1 MKTIK
6 IGCWNIN
13 QRAGSRN
20 TLIPSLVFEEIMKK
34 ELHVLAFTEFYETT
48 NSKEL
53 VSNLNNAGYTVK
65 MSEYELNSNQ
75 ILVAIKNEL
84 VNTDIDVHCFN
95 NNDTLPNLLHLRIND
110 LNIIGTRIKIG
121 PYSNNQ
127 EILNHDFVDR
137 RNQLYKLIDYASNL
151 EGQIIILGDFNN
163 GKHCDKDIDKTFKG
177 LARQYFNYYLM
188 KDDFEVNE
196 FLIHTPTDKESYS
209 WRGNSNKNK
218 CKLDHIITKNISVIE
233 NLAYDWSFVN
243 RSDYKM
249 KIGYPDHA
257 ILTATIKI

>member
-1 MKTIK
+1 MNKLN

-20 TLIPSLVFEEIMKK
+20 TLIPTLVFEELMKK
-34 ELHVLAFTEFYETT
+34 NLDVLVLTEFFETS

-53 VSNLNNAGYTVK
+53 ISNLNNANYTVR
-65 MSEYELNSNQ
+65 MSEYEVNSNQ

-127 EILNHDFVDR
+127 EILNHDFMDR

-163 GKHCDKDIDKTFKG
+163 GKHNENDIDKTFKG
-177 LARQYFNYYLM
+177 VAREHFNYYLM
-188 KDDFEVNE
+188 KEDFKTHN
-196 FLIHTPTDKESYS
+196 FLLHTPENSYS
-209 WRGNSNKNK
+209 WQANNSTQ
-218 CKLDHIITKNISVIE
+218 CKLDHIIVKNISKVT
-233 NLAYDWSFVN
+233 NVKYDWSFLN
-243 RSDYKM
+243 RSDYKI
-249 KIGYPDHA
+249 KVGYPNHA
-257 ILTATIKI
+257 LLSATVKWCE

>member
-1 MKTIK
+1 MNTLN

-20 TLIPSLVFEEIMKK
+20 TLIPSLVFEELMIRK
-34 ELHVLAFTEFYETT
+34 LDILVLTEFYETS

-53 VSNLNNAGYTVK
+53 VSNLNNADYTVK
-65 MSEYELNSNQ
+65 ISEYEVNSNQ

-95 NNDTLPNLLHLRIND
+95 NNDNLPNLLHLRIND

-127 EILNHDFVDR
+127 EILNHEFMNR

-163 GKHCDKDIDKTFKG
+163 GKHSENDIDKTYKG
-177 LARQYFNYYLM
+177 VAREFFNYYLM
-188 KDDFEVNE
+188 KDDFKTNN
-196 FLIHTPTDKESYS
+196 FLINTPKNSYS
-209 WRGNSNKNK
+209 WKSNPNNK
-218 CKLDHIITKNISVIE
+218 CKLDHIITKNVSVIE
-233 NLAYDWSFVN
+233 NVTYDWSFVN

-249 KIGYPDHA
+249 KVGYPDHA